1 MLTKPEDVPLHAVI
15 RAHLLNE
22 IESGRLRPGD
32 QIPTEPE
39 LITRYE
45 VSRTTVR
52 RALRDLETRG
62 LIDRQP
68 GRGSFVREP
77 RLEPRLDRLTGF
89 VEDMEALGLSASA
102 KVITIEHVAA
112 PRLPAERLKIPI
124 GSPTVHIERIRL
136 ANSQPVSFDDS
147 YFPDPLGSK
156 VAAENL
162 EVEPF
167 YSILEQKYGMAL
179 SQADY
184 VMAAAVTDTRTA
196 KLLDTEPGAPVL
208 LMERT
213 SYVAGDEAPILFE
226 NLYFRGDRIRYR
238 LRLDR

>member
-1 MLTKPEDVPLHAVI
+1 MLTRPQDIPLHAVI
-15 RAHLLNE
+15 RGQLLAE
-22 IESGRLRPGD
+22 IESGRLQPGD

-39 LITRYE
+39 LISQFA

-77 RLEPRLDRLTGF
+77 LLEPRLDRFTGF
-89 VEDMEALGLSASA
+89 VEDMSALGVNASA
-102 KVITIEHVAA
+102 KVVTVERIPARPEVAKHLGIAAGDPTI
-112 PRLPAERLKIPI
+112 
-124 GSPTVHIERIRL
+124 HIERIRL
-136 ANSQPVSFDDS
+136 ANGQPISFDDS
-147 YFPDPLGSK
+147 YFREDLGSRI
-156 VAAENL
+156 AEENL
-162 EVEPF
+162 EVDPF
-167 YSILEQKYGMAL
+167 YGILEQKYGLVL

-184 VMAAAVTDTRTA
+184 VVAAGLSDSRVGA
-196 KLLDTEPGAPVL
+196 LLQIDQGAPVL

-213 SYVAGDEAPILFE
+213 SYASGDSIPILFE
-226 NLYFRGDRIRYR
+226 YLHYRGDRIRYR